1 MSDDIVWGVADFL
14 CILCGSTLLLVSPH
28 LDSAETN
35 LTGQSAT
42 ICTACGRRTPARD
55 LPQACQS
62 QIAGRLRL
70 LLDDD
75 DLLHVSKALNK
86 FIAGSS
92 IAGRI
97 TAGLPDDA
105 TDAPSRAAGLDSP
118 SPALQ
123 STVSQKSPGE
133 ALRHAGVAAGVD
145 TSRYQLVAK
154 LGASEA
160 RLLAAVLDMNVGELV
175 TDKKRNPQFAA
186 TRLRRP
192 IVEPAFFTSIE
203 AELVRYKSSGRRTN
217 IGFSLK
223 EVEVLRRGMTTE
235 KEVLPI
241 LDSKQNAV
249 GALRFHRMK
258 GVQFGAVEFY
268 RLRQRPGK
276 RRLK

>member
-1 MSDDIVWGVADFL
+1 MCTS
-14 CILCGSTLLLVSPH
+14 CG
-28 LDSAETN
+28 
-35 LTGQSAT
+35 Q
-42 ICTACGRRTPARD
+42 RTPARD
-55 LPQACQS
+55 LPLAYQS
-62 QIAGRLRL
+62 QIARRLRL

-92 IAGRI
+92 NAGRAI
-97 TAGLPDDA
+97 ARLANDA
-105 TDAPSRAAGLDSP
+105 TDAPSRAGGLDST

-123 STVSQKSPGE
+123 STVSLESSGQAQQRS
-133 ALRHAGVAAGVD
+133 GVASVVD

-160 RLLAAVLDMNVGELV
+160 KLLAAVLDMNVGELV
-175 TDKKRNPQFAA
+175 TDKRRNPQFAA

-192 IVEPAFFTSIE
+192 IVEPAFYTTIE
-203 AELVRYKSSGRRTN
+203 AELIRYKASGRRTN

-223 EVEVLRRGMTTE
+223 EIRVIRIGMTTD

-241 LDSKQNAV
+241 IDSKQNVV
-249 GALRFHRMK
+249 GAVRFHRIK
-258 GVQFGAVEFY
+258 GVQFGAVELY
-268 RLRQRPGK
+268 RIRQSPGK